1 MTYQELLD
9 CLLTLAPERL
19 QDTVTVFD
27 PYGDEYTAVIG
38 TEVSDEAINDVLDD
52 GHLFLVMKA

>member
-1 MTYQELLD
+1 
-9 CLLTLAPERL
+9 L

-52 GHLFLVMKA
+52 GYLFLVMKA